1 MKYENNPAAM
11 KSLRDWKSV
20 DQWAA
25 VNGGGGGGV
34 GGFGDSATNPK
45 NQKCGACDENGEK
58 NVVHSHCRYILK
70 IFWILTITR

>member
-34 GGFGDSATNPK
+34 GASVILPLTQRTRNAAHATRTARK
-45 NQKCGACDENGEK
+45 TLYTLIAG
-58 NVVHSHCRYILK
+58 
-70 IFWILTITR
+70 IF